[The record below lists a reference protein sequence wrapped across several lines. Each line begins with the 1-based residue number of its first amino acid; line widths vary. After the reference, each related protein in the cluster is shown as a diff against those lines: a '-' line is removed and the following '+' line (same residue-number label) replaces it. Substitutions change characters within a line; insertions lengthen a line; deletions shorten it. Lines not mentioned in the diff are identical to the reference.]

1 MAFTSVRWR
10 RKRSVTVER
19 GRKIARRGFIIG
31 SAGAAAAVAID
42 GVASASQPAGARL
55 ETIGSWPADVTRT
68 WLGPD
73 FWANRLQDWRF
84 SSGRIE
90 CIAQPKQGVL
100 RTVGVLTREVR
111 GDRPAQ
117 LRVRTGTLAAGPG
130 FSGFLLGAGAGAL
143 DYRAAAL
150 TQGASGIGG
159 GLLCTYEADGAVR
172 FREHLNEKSQFAYA
186 QLAAGTA
193 GPGRSSGEDV
203 ELRLD
208 IAPAG
213 GTVRLTLAAYDT
225 RSGTLLS
232 AATLDRA
239 DQALV
244 RGGVAL
250 ASSEDSSVPGAR
262 FWFASLQMSGPGVA
276 AYPDRGL
283 GPIVGT
289 LFTVSGS
296 VLKMTVQLVP
306 IEATDPQEVSLE
318 IRSGKGPWQQAASA
332 TVQDGYAALLRVND
346 WDATRDWEYRVIYPS
361 SPRAEYRG
369 KVPAE
374 PAGRP
379 LVIGTINCV
388 EAAHRSLNHS
398 SDAGPHLP
406 GEHELGLYTGWNIY
420 FPYAGMATHLA
431 AQRPDLLVALGD
443 QYYETSPTSKDSSTS
458 PTLDYFYKYLL
469 WLWAFGDLTR
479 EIPTVVMVDDHDMYQ
494 GNIWGHSGAPAP
506 GGNFNLGGYAESAD
520 WVNMVQRV
528 QCAHN
533 PDPYDPTPVLQGI
546 SVYYTAFAYGGVSF
560 AVLEDRKFKNTDATD
575 TDQNGNPLPPDT
587 LVLLGPRQEA
597 FLAAWKDMHP
607 GFPKVC
613 FTQTTWACLQ
623 TDEAG
628 APRRDFDSN
637 GYPDTGRLRAVQLVG
652 EAGAVILSGDQ
663 HLGAVIRHGVTDFTD
678 GPVQFA
684 SPAGSSSFQRWF
696 EPAESLPNGNGQPYT
711 GDFTDGFGNKFRVLA
726 VANPKVTFAEY
737 RQYYP
742 GTGQGLGDQT
752 LKSEGYGIVRVDP
765 QAAEFVLECWP
776 WQVDPAQ
783 PGAQQF
789 PGWPVRVPFSATSG
803 TTAAQPAM

>member
-1 MAFTSVRWR
+1 M
-10 RKRSVTVER
+10 TVER
-19 GRKIARRGFIIG
+19 GWKIARRGFLIG
-31 SAGAAAAVAID
+31 GAGAVTTVALD
-42 GVASASQPAGARL
+42 GVAFAGERAGARPA
-55 ETIGSWPADVTRT
+55 TVGSWPADVTRT

-73 FWANRLQDWRF
+73 FWANRLQDWRIAN
-84 SSGRIE
+84 GRIE
-90 CIAQPKQGVL
+90 CVAKSKQGVL

-117 LRVRTGTLAAGPG
+117 LRIRTGTLAAGTG
-130 FSGFLLGAGAGAL
+130 FSGFLVGAGAGAL

-150 TQGASGIGG
+150 TQGASGTGG
-159 GLLCTYEADGAVR
+159 GLLCTYESDGTVR
-172 FREHLNEKSQFAYA
+172 FREHMNEKSQFAYA
-186 QLAAGTA
+186 QQAAGTA
-193 GPGRSSGEDV
+193 GPARNSGEEV

-208 IAPAG
+208 ITPTG
-213 GTVRLTLAAYDT
+213 GSVRLTLAAHDT
-225 RSGTLLS
+225 RSGALLS
-232 AATLDRA
+232 TATLDRV
-239 DQALV
+239 DPALV
-244 RGGVAL
+244 RGGIAL
-250 ASSEDSSVPGAR
+250 ASSEDSSAPGAR
-262 FWFASLQMSGPGVA
+262 FWFASLQAPGPGVTA
-276 AYPDRGL
+276 HPDRGL

-306 IEATDPQEVSLE
+306 IEATDPQDVRLE
-318 IRSGKGPWQQAASA
+318 IRSGQGGWRQAASA
-332 TVQDGYAALLRVND
+332 TVQDGYAALLRVDD

-361 SPRAEYRG
+361 SPRAEYHG

-388 EAAHRSLNHS
+388 KATDRSLNQA

-406 GEHELGLYTGWNIY
+406 GEHELGLYTGRNIY

-443 QYYETSPTSKDSSTS
+443 QFYETSPTSKDTSAS

-479 EIPTVVMVDDHDMYQ
+479 EIPTVVMVDDHDVFQ

-506 GGNFNLGGYAESAD
+506 SGDFNQGGYANSAD

-528 QCAHN
+528 QCGHN

-546 SVYYTAFAYGGVSF
+546 SVYYGAFAYGGASF
-560 AVLEDRKFKNTDATD
+560 AVLEDRKFKNTDAD
-575 TDQNGNPLPPDT
+575 DLDQNGNPLPPDT
-587 LVLLGPRQEA
+587 LELLGPRQEA
-597 FLAAWKDMHP
+597 FLGTWKDMHP
-607 GFPKVC
+607 GLPKVC
-613 FTQTTWACLQ
+613 FTQTTLACLQ

-628 APRRDFDSN
+628 APWRDFDSN
-637 GYPDTGRLRAVQLVG
+637 GYPVTGRLRAVQLLK
-652 EAGAVILSGDQ
+652 EAGAMILSGDQ
-663 HLGAVIRHGVTDFTD
+663 HLGAVVRHGIDNFTD

-696 EPAESLPNGNGQPYT
+696 EPAESLPNGSGQPYT
-711 GDFTDGFGNKFRVLA
+711 GDFIDGFGNKLRVLA
-726 VANPKVTFAEY
+726 IANPKVTFADY
-737 RQYYP
+737 RQSYP

-752 LKSEGYGIVRVDP
+752 LKREGYGIVRVDTR
-765 QAAEFVLECWP
+765 AAEFVLECWP
-776 WQVDPAQ
+776 WQVDPTEHK
-783 PGAQQF
+783 AQQF
-789 PGWPVRVPFSATSG
+789 SGWPIRVPFSA
-803 TTAAQPAM
+803 